1 MKTAIEIPQL
11 PEDSARAKIS
21 HINVNEGQQVE
32 AGQALFEV
40 ETDKVILEVEAPHS
54 GVVEGLNISQGCHA
68 EPEQITMY
76 LRSPVPGETLTERK
90 EANYREAMI
99 EQVVKGDSDRVLLEQ
114 VIGER
119 LFDKRGLMCG
129 AIGCVVGVLV
139 GVIGTYVLMGT

>member
-11 PEDSARAKIS
+11 PEDSSLAKIS
-21 HINVNEGQQVE
+21 HINVNEGQRVE

-54 GVVEGLNISQGCHA
+54 GVVEGLNISLGSHA

-76 LRSPVPGETLTERK
+76 LRSPVPGETLTESK
-90 EANYREAMI
+90 EVSYREVVI
-99 EQVVKGDSDRVLLEQ
+99 EKAVKDDSGRILLEQ

-119 LFDKRGLMCG
+119 LFDKRGLICG
-129 AIGCVVGVLV
+129 AIGCVFGVLV
-139 GVIGTYVLMGT
+139 GVVGTYVLMGA